1 MTPVVRSSS
10 CNRGISMVESLIALP
25 LLFMVGL
32 GAVQFALVMHARQ
45 ALNFAL
51 IEAARAGSVGHAEAG
66 AIRSGLSRGL
76 VPWLYGANDLGE
88 YAINLAR
95 AAVHIRQGEAIGWM
109 HLAQLS
115 PTNASFDDWA
125 EPARDAN
132 GGLMAD
138 VREIPNDNLVARAEA
153 SGAPAVGAA
162 SGQTLA
168 DANLL
173 RLRLDYGVPLV
184 VPVVGRLI
192 SSAVRVWN
200 GCEIGSPKRIGLIRL
215 DAPPVNMGPRP
226 FPCAMYGSG
235 IATASGVAADTP
247 RLPMSLVATVRM
259 QSPARQGGE
268 GGISES
274 GDGGEPILDVGLSQ
288 PGPFQ
293 YPTQSPASVPPAAGL
308 SDLHANQASG
318 SMTSA
323 SPAPNTFSPSSKPA
337 TERTLL
343 QTLTN
348 TESTNDPAVCS
359 IPDT

>member
-1 MTPVVRSSS
+1 
-10 CNRGISMVESLIALP
+10 MVESLIALP

-66 AIRSGLSRGL
+66 AIRLGLSRGL

-88 YAINLAR
+88 YALNLAR

-138 VREIPNDNLVARAEA
+138 IREIPNDNLAARAEA

-192 SSAVRVWN
+192 SLAVRVWS

-215 DAPPVNMGPRP
+215 DAPQVNLGPRP
-226 FPCAMYGSG
+226 FPCAMYGNG
-235 IATASGVAADTP
+235 IATVSSVVTDTP

-259 QSPARQGGE
+259 QSPARQAGE
-268 GGISES
+268 GGLSES
-274 GDGGEPILDVGLSQ
+274 GDEGEPMPDVGLSQ
-288 PGPFQ
+288 PDPSQ
-293 YPTQSPASVPPAAGL
+293 NLPQSPASDPPAARL
-308 SDLHANQASG
+308 SDLPPSQSG
-318 SMTSA
+318 SPVPSVSSVQNALSQSA
-323 SPAPNTFSPSSKPA
+323 TPPS
-337 TERTLL
+337 LL
-343 QTLTN
+343 QTLSN
-348 TESTNDPAVCS
+348 ADSANDPAVCRV
-359 IPDT
+359 PDG

>member
-1 MTPVVRSSS
+1 
-10 CNRGISMVESLIALP
+10 MVESLIALP

-132 GGLMAD
+132 GGLLAD

-274 GDGGEPILDVGLSQ
+274 GDGGEPIPDIGLSQ
-288 PGPFQ
+288 PGPSQ
-293 YPTQSPASVPPAAGL
+293 ASPQSPPSEPPAARV
-308 SDLHANQASG
+308 SDLLTSRADG
-318 SMTSA
+318 SIPSA
-323 SPAPNTFSPSSKPA
+323 SSARNLSIQSVTPSSLLP
-337 TERTLL
+337 TLSNVE
-343 QTLTN
+343 QV
-348 TESTNDPAVCS
+348 NDPAVCK
-359 IPDT
+359 IPDG

>member
-1 MTPVVRSSS
+1 MKPVMRPCARS
-10 CNRGISMVESLIALP
+10 RGISMIESLIALP
-25 LLFMVGL
+25 LLFIVGL
-32 GAVQFALVMHARQ
+32 GAVQFALLMHARQ

-88 YAINLAR
+88 YALNLAR

-109 HLAQLS
+109 RVAQLS

-192 SSAVRVWN
+192 SSAMRVWN

-215 DAPPVNMGPRP
+215 DAPQVNLGPRP
-226 FPCAMYGSG
+226 FSCAMYGNG
-235 IATASGVAADTP
+235 LAAASGVADDTP

-274 GDGGEPILDVGLSQ
+274 GDGGEPIPDIGLSQ
-288 PGPFQ
+288 PGSSHVAAQ
-293 YPTQSPASVPPAAGL
+293 SSTSESPAARL
-308 SDLHANQASG
+308 SDLFSSQSG
-318 SMTSA
+318 GSVPSA
-323 SPAPNTFSPSSKPA
+323 SSAPNISSQPA
-337 TERTLL
+337 VPASLL
-343 QTLTN
+343 QTLSN
-348 TESTNDPAVCS
+348 ADSANDPAVCT
-359 IPDT
+359 IPDG

>member
-1 MTPVVRSSS
+1 MTPVIRSGSRS
-10 CNRGISMVESLIALP
+10 RGISMVESLIALP
-25 LLFMVGL
+25 LLFIVGL
-32 GAVQFALVMHARQ
+32 GAVQFALVMHGRQ

-51 IEAARAGSVGHAEAG
+51 IEAARAGSVGHAEAN

-88 YAINLAR
+88 YALNLAR
-95 AAVHIRQGEAIGWM
+95 AAVHIRQGEAIGWINVV
-109 HLAQLS
+109 QLS

-132 GGLMAD
+132 GGLLAD

-215 DAPPVNMGPRP
+215 DAPQVNLGPRP

-247 RLPMSLVATVRM
+247 RLPMSLVATIRM

-274 GDGGEPILDVGLSQ
+274 GDGGEPIPDVGLSQ
-288 PGPFQ
+288 PGP
-293 YPTQSPASVPPAAGL
+293 TQNPAQSSTAESPDARL
-308 SDLHANQASG
+308 SDLLPSQSG
-318 SMTSA
+318 GSTSSA
-323 SPAPNTFSPSSKPA
+323 LFAQSSSGQSAHPPG
-337 TERTLL
+337 LL
-343 QTLTN
+343 QTPLIV
-348 TESTNDPAVCS
+348 EPENDPAVCRT
-359 IPDT
+359 PDG

>member
-1 MTPVVRSSS
+1 MKPVMRPSARS
-10 CNRGISMVESLIALP
+10 RGISMVESLVALP

-66 AIRSGLSRGL
+66 PIRSGLSRGL

-95 AAVHIRQGEAIGWM
+95 AAVHIRQGEAIGWIQ
-109 HLAQLS
+109 LAQLS

-132 GGLMAD
+132 GGLLAD

-215 DAPPVNMGPRP
+215 DAPQVNLGPRP
-226 FPCAMYGSG
+226 FSCAMFGSG
-235 IATASGVAADTP
+235 IATASGVVTDTP
-247 RLPMSLVATVRM
+247 RLPMSLVATIRM

-274 GDGGEPILDVGLSQ
+274 GDGGEPIPDVGLSQ
-288 PGPFQ
+288 PGSS
-293 YPTQSPASVPPAAGL
+293 QSPAQFSTSESPAAHL
-308 SDLHANQASG
+308 SDLLTSRSDG
-318 SMTSA
+318 SVPSA
-323 SPAPNTFSPSSKPA
+323 SSVQTALSQSATPPS
-337 TERTLL
+337 LL
-343 QTLTN
+343 QTLSN
-348 TESTNDPAVCS
+348 ADSANDPAVCRV
-359 IPDT
+359 PDG

>member
-1 MTPVVRSSS
+1 MKPAVRSRTRS
-10 CNRGISMVESLIALP
+10 RGISMVESLIALP
-25 LLFMVGL
+25 LLFIVGL

-51 IEAARAGSVGHAEAG
+51 IEAARAGSVGHAEAN

-88 YAINLAR
+88 YALNLAR
-95 AAVHIRQGEAIGWM
+95 AAVHIRQAEAIGWM

-200 GCEIGSPKRIGLIRL
+200 GCEIASTKRIGLIRL
-215 DAPPVNMGPRP
+215 DAPQVNLGPRP
-226 FPCAMYGSG
+226 FSCAMYGNG
-235 IATASGVAADTP
+235 LAAASGVVTDTP

-274 GDGGEPILDVGLSQ
+274 GDGGEPIPDVGLSQ
-288 PGPFQ
+288 PDPSQ
-293 YPTQSPASVPPAAGL
+293 NPAQSSTSELPAARL
-308 SDLHANQASG
+308 SDRLTSQASG
-318 SMTSA
+318 LMTSA
-323 SPAPNTFSPSSKPA
+323 SSAPDNSSPPSKPA
-337 TERTLL
+337 TPRSLL
-343 QTLTN
+343 QTLSN
-348 TESTNDPAVCS
+348 AESANDPGVCS

>member
-1 MTPVVRSSS
+1 MTPVIRSGSRS
-10 CNRGISMVESLIALP
+10 RGISMVESLIALP
-25 LLFMVGL
+25 LLFIVGL
-32 GAVQFALVMHARQ
+32 GAVQFALVMHGRQ

-51 IEAARAGSVGHAEAG
+51 IEAARAGSVGHAEAN

-88 YAINLAR
+88 YALNLAR
-95 AAVHIRQGEAIGWM
+95 AAVHIRQGEAIGWINVV
-109 HLAQLS
+109 QLS

-132 GGLMAD
+132 GGLLAD

-153 SGAPAVGAA
+153 SGAPVVGAA

-215 DAPPVNMGPRP
+215 DAPQVNLGPRP

-235 IATASGVAADTP
+235 IATASGVTADTP
-247 RLPMSLVATVRM
+247 RLPMSLVATIRM

-274 GDGGEPILDVGLSQ
+274 GDGGEPIPDVGLSQ
-288 PGPFQ
+288 PDPSQ
-293 YPTQSPASVPPAAGL
+293 NPAQSSTSELPAARL
-308 SDLHANQASG
+308 SDRLTSQSG
-318 SMTSA
+318 GSTSSA
-323 SPAPNTFSPSSKPA
+323 LFAQSSSGQSAHPPG
-337 TERTLL
+337 LL
-343 QTLTN
+343 QTLLIV
-348 TESTNDPAVCS
+348 EPENDPAVCRT
-359 IPDT
+359 PDG

>member
-1 MTPVVRSSS
+1 MTPVVRSNARS
-10 CNRGISMVESLIALP
+10 RGISMVESLIALP
-25 LLFMVGL
+25 LLFIVGL

-51 IEAARAGSVGHAEAG
+51 IEAARAGSVGHAEVG

-88 YAINLAR
+88 YAVNLAR

-109 HLAQLS
+109 RVAQLS
-115 PTNASFDDWA
+115 PTHASFDDWA

-138 VREIPNDNLVARAEA
+138 MREIPNDNLVARAEA
-153 SGAPAVGAA
+153 IGAPAVGAS

-200 GCEIGSPKRIGLIRL
+200 GCEIRSPKRIGLIRL
-215 DAPPVNMGPRP
+215 DAPQVNLGRRP
-226 FPCAMYGSG
+226 FPCAMYGNG
-235 IATASGVAADTP
+235 IAAAAGVAADTP

-274 GDGGEPILDVGLSQ
+274 GDGGEPIPDVGLSQ
-288 PGPFQ
+288 PGP
-293 YPTQSPASVPPAAGL
+293 TQNPAQSSTAESPAARLLDLPASQSDGSVPSASSSPNTSSQPAAP
-308 SDLHANQASG
+308 AS
-318 SMTSA
+318 
-323 SPAPNTFSPSSKPA
+323 
-337 TERTLL
+337 LL
-343 QTLTN
+343 QSLSN
-348 TESTNDPAVCS
+348 AESVNDPAACR
-359 IPDT
+359 IPDG

>member
-1 MTPVVRSSS
+1 MKPIVRPSARS
-10 CNRGISMVESLIALP
+10 RGISMVESLIALP
-25 LLFMVGL
+25 LLFIVGL

-88 YAINLAR
+88 YAVNLAR

-109 HLAQLS
+109 SLVQLS
-115 PTNASFDDWA
+115 PTIASFDDWA

-132 GGLMAD
+132 GGLIAD
-138 VREIPNDNLVARAEA
+138 VREIPNDNLVARAE
-153 SGAPAVGAA
+153 SSDAPVVGAA

-184 VPVVGRLI
+184 VPVVGRMI

-215 DAPPVNMGPRP
+215 DAPQVNLGPRP
-226 FPCAMYGSG
+226 FSCAMYGSG
-235 IATASGVAADTP
+235 VATAAGVAADTP

-268 GGISES
+268 GAISES
-274 GDGGEPILDVGLSQ
+274 GDGAEPIRDVGLSP
-288 PGPFQ
+288 PGSPQAPVQFSISE
-293 YPTQSPASVPPAAGL
+293 SPAALV
-308 SDLHANQASG
+308 SDLQTTQTSG
-318 SMTSA
+318 SMTSS
-323 SPAPNTFSPSSKPA
+323 SPAPNTLNPLSKPA
-337 TERTLL
+337 RERTLL
-343 QTLTN
+343 QTLLN
-348 TESTNDPAVCS
+348 AESTNDPAVCS
-359 IPDT
+359 IPDG

>member
-1 MTPVVRSSS
+1 MKPVMRQSSRS
-10 CNRGISMVESLIALP
+10 RGISMVESLIALP
-25 LLFMVGL
+25 LLFIVGL

-88 YAINLAR
+88 YAINLTR

-132 GGLMAD
+132 GGLIAD

-153 SGAPAVGAA
+153 SGAPGVGVA

-215 DAPPVNMGPRP
+215 DAPQVNLGAKP

-235 IATASGVAADTP
+235 IATAAGLTTDTP

-274 GDGGEPILDVGLSQ
+274 GDGGEPIPDVGLS
-288 PGPFQ
+288 G
-293 YPTQSPASVPPAAGL
+293 SVPSPVPAQTSTAEPTVARL
-308 SDLHANQASG
+308 SDLLPNQSSDPISGASSTQNVSG
-318 SMTSA
+318 QT
-323 SPAPNTFSPSSKPA
+323 A
-337 TERTLL
+337 TPRSLL
-343 QTLTN
+343 QTLSN
-348 TESTNDPAVCS
+348 AVSANDPAVCS
-359 IPDT
+359 IPDG

>member
-1 MTPVVRSSS
+1 MTPVVRSGSRS
-10 CNRGISMVESLIALP
+10 RGISMVESLIALP
-25 LLFMVGL
+25 LLFIVGL

-51 IEAARAGSVGHAEAG
+51 IEAARAGSVGHAETN

-88 YAINLAR
+88 YALNLAR
-95 AAVHIRQGEAIGWM
+95 AAVHIRQGEAIGWIQ
-109 HLAQLS
+109 LAQLS

-125 EPARDAN
+125 VPARDAN
-132 GGLMAD
+132 GGLLAD

-153 SGAPAVGAA
+153 SGAPVVGAA

-192 SSAVRVWN
+192 SSAMRVWN

-215 DAPPVNMGPRP
+215 DAPQVNLGPRP

-247 RLPMSLVATVRM
+247 RLPMSLVATIRM

-274 GDGGEPILDVGLSQ
+274 GDGGEPIPDVGLSQ
-288 PGPFQ
+288 PGP
-293 YPTQSPASVPPAAGL
+293 TQNPAQSSTSELPAARL
-308 SDLHANQASG
+308 SDRLTSQASG
-318 SMTSA
+318 LMTSA
-323 SPAPNTFSPSSKPA
+323 SSAPDNSSPPSKPA
-337 TERTLL
+337 TPRSLL
-343 QTLTN
+343 QTLSN
-348 TESTNDPAVCS
+348 AESANDPGVCS

>member
-1 MTPVVRSSS
+1 MTPVIRSGSRS
-10 CNRGISMVESLIALP
+10 RGISMVESLIALP
-25 LLFMVGL
+25 LLFIVGL
-32 GAVQFALVMHARQ
+32 GAVQFALVMHGRQ

-51 IEAARAGSVGHAEAG
+51 IEAARAGSVGHAEAN

-88 YAINLAR
+88 YALNLAR
-95 AAVHIRQGEAIGWM
+95 AAVHIRQGEAIGWINVV
-109 HLAQLS
+109 QLS

-132 GGLMAD
+132 GGLLAD

-215 DAPPVNMGPRP
+215 DAPQVNLGPRP

-235 IATASGVAADTP
+235 IATASGVTADTP
-247 RLPMSLVATVRM
+247 RLPMSLVATIRM

-274 GDGGEPILDVGLSQ
+274 GDGGEPIPDVGLSQ
-288 PGPFQ
+288 PGP
-293 YPTQSPASVPPAAGL
+293 TQNPAQSSTAESPAARLLDLPASQSGGSTSSALFAQSSSGQSAHPPG
-308 SDLHANQASG
+308 
-318 SMTSA
+318 
-323 SPAPNTFSPSSKPA
+323 
-337 TERTLL
+337 LL
-343 QTLTN
+343 QTLLN
-348 TESTNDPAVCS
+348 VEPGNDPAVCRT
-359 IPDT
+359 PDG

>member
-1 MTPVVRSSS
+1 MKPVVGSSARS
-10 CNRGISMVESLIALP
+10 RGISMVESLIALP
-25 LLFMVGL
+25 LLFIVGL

-109 HLAQLS
+109 RVAQLS

-138 VREIPNDNLVARAEA
+138 VREIPDDNLVARAA
-153 SGAPAVGAA
+153 ANGAPAVGAT

-192 SSAVRVWN
+192 SSVVRVWN
-200 GCEIGSPKRIGLIRL
+200 GCEVGSPKRIGLIRL
-215 DAPPVNMGPRP
+215 DAPQVNLGPRP
-226 FPCAMYGSG
+226 FSCAMYGSG
-235 IATASGVAADTP
+235 IATVSGVVTDTP

-259 QSPARQGGE
+259 QSPARQGG
-268 GGISES
+268 ISES
-274 GDGGEPILDVGLSQ
+274 GDGGESIPDVGLSQ
-288 PGPFQ
+288 PGSSQNPA
-293 YPTQSPASVPPAAGL
+293 QSSTSELPAARLADLPPSRSDGSILSALPSSNTSSQPAVPAS
-308 SDLHANQASG
+308 
-318 SMTSA
+318 
-323 SPAPNTFSPSSKPA
+323 
-337 TERTLL
+337 LL
-343 QTLTN
+343 QTLSN
-348 TESTNDPAVCS
+348 ADSANDPAVCR
-359 IPDT
+359 IPDG

>member
-1 MTPVVRSSS
+1 MTPVVRSGSRS
-10 CNRGISMVESLIALP
+10 RGISMVESLIALP
-25 LLFMVGL
+25 LLFIVGL

-51 IEAARAGSVGHAEAG
+51 IEAARAGSVGHAEAN

-88 YAINLAR
+88 YALNLAR
-95 AAVHIRQGEAIGWM
+95 AAVHIRQGEAIGWINVV
-109 HLAQLS
+109 QLS

-132 GGLMAD
+132 GGLLAD

-215 DAPPVNMGPRP
+215 DAPQVNLGPRP

-247 RLPMSLVATVRM
+247 RLPMSLVATIRM

-274 GDGGEPILDVGLSQ
+274 GDGGEPIPDVGLSQ
-288 PGPFQ
+288 PGP
-293 YPTQSPASVPPAAGL
+293 TQNPAQSSTAESPAARLLDLPASQSGGSTSSALFAQSSSGQSANPPG
-308 SDLHANQASG
+308 
-318 SMTSA
+318 
-323 SPAPNTFSPSSKPA
+323 
-337 TERTLL
+337 LL
-343 QTLTN
+343 QTLLN
-348 TESTNDPAVCS
+348 VEPGNDPAVCRT
-359 IPDT
+359 PDG

>member
-1 MTPVVRSSS
+1 
-10 CNRGISMVESLIALP
+10 
-25 LLFMVGL
+25 
-32 GAVQFALVMHARQ
+32 
-45 ALNFAL
+45 
-51 IEAARAGSVGHAEAG
+51 
-66 AIRSGLSRGL
+66 
-76 VPWLYGANDLGE
+76 
-88 YAINLAR
+88 
-95 AAVHIRQGEAIGWM
+95 M

-132 GGLMAD
+132 GGLMAE

-162 SGQTLA
+162 SGQALA

-215 DAPPVNMGPRP
+215 DAPQVNLGPRP

-235 IATASGVAADTP
+235 IATASGVVTDTP
-247 RLPMSLVATVRM
+247 RLPMSLVATIRM

-274 GDGGEPILDVGLSQ
+274 GDGGEPIPDVGLSQ
-288 PGPFQ
+288 PGP
-293 YPTQSPASVPPAAGL
+293 TQNPAQSSTAESPDARL
-308 SDLHANQASG
+308 SDLLPSQSG
-318 SMTSA
+318 GSVPSA
-323 SPAPNTFSPSSKPA
+323 SPAPNASSQPA
-337 TERTLL
+337 APASLL
-343 QTLTN
+343 LSLSN
-348 TESTNDPAVCS
+348 AESVNDPAACRT
-359 IPDT
+359 PDG

>member
-1 MTPVVRSSS
+1 
-10 CNRGISMVESLIALP
+10 MVESLIALP

-109 HLAQLS
+109 SLVQLS
-115 PTNASFDDWA
+115 PTTASFDDWA
-125 EPARDAN
+125 EPARDAS
-132 GGLMAD
+132 GGLIAD

-153 SGAPAVGAA
+153 SDAPAVGAA

-200 GCEIGSPKRIGLIRL
+200 GCEIGLPKRIGLIRL
-215 DAPPVNMGPRP
+215 DAPQVNLGPRP
-226 FPCAMYGSG
+226 FSCAMYGNG
-235 IATASGVAADTP
+235 VATAAGVAADTP
-247 RLPMSLVATVRM
+247 RLPMSLIATVRM

-274 GDGGEPILDVGLSQ
+274 GDGGEPIPDVGLSQ
-288 PGPFQ
+288 PGSSQASF
-293 YPTQSPASVPPAAGL
+293 QSPPSEPRAARL
-308 SDLHANQASG
+308 SDLLPSRADG
-318 SMTSA
+318 SIPSA
-323 SPAPNTFSPSSKPA
+323 SPAPNTSSQPAVPSS
-337 TERTLL
+337 LL
-343 QTLTN
+343 QTLSN
-348 TESTNDPAVCS
+348 ADSANDSAVCS
-359 IPDT
+359 IPDG

>member
-1 MTPVVRSSS
+1 MKPVMRPCARS
-10 CNRGISMVESLIALP
+10 RGISMIESLIALP
-25 LLFMVGL
+25 LLFIVGL

-88 YAINLAR
+88 YALNLAR
-95 AAVHIRQGEAIGWM
+95 AAVHIRQGEALGWM
-109 HLAQLS
+109 RVAQLS

-153 SGAPAVGAA
+153 SAAPAVGAA

-200 GCEIGSPKRIGLIRL
+200 GCEIGLPKRIGLIRL
-215 DAPPVNMGPRP
+215 DAPQVNLGPRP
-226 FPCAMYGSG
+226 FSCAMYGNGLGTAAG
-235 IATASGVAADTP
+235 IATDTP

-259 QSPARQGGE
+259 QSPARQGRE

-274 GDGGEPILDVGLSQ
+274 GEGGEPIPDIGLSQ
-288 PGPFQ
+288 PSPSQ
-293 YPTQSPASVPPAAGL
+293 NHAQSPISESPAARPSNRVSSQPGGPI
-308 SDLHANQASG
+308 S
-318 SMTSA
+318 SA
-323 SPAPNTFSPSSKPA
+323 SSASDTSSRLTTPPS
-337 TERTLL
+337 LL
-343 QTLTN
+343 QTLLN
-348 TESTNDPAVCS
+348 AESASDPAVCR
-359 IPDT
+359 IPDG

>member
-1 MTPVVRSSS
+1 MTLVARSSARS
-10 CNRGISMVESLIALP
+10 RGISMVESLIALP

-215 DAPPVNMGPRP
+215 DAPQVNLGSRP

-274 GDGGEPILDVGLSQ
+274 GDGGDPIPDIGLSEPGPSQKPTQSSTFELPAASLSERLTSQ
-288 PGPFQ
+288 PGGSNHSASSGQ
-293 YPTQSPASVPPAAGL
+293 NSLGQSANSPA
-308 SDLHANQASG
+308 
-318 SMTSA
+318 
-323 SPAPNTFSPSSKPA
+323 
-337 TERTLL
+337 LL
-343 QTLTN
+343 QTLSN
-348 TESTNDPAVCS
+348 AELGNDPAVCRA
-359 IPDT
+359 PDG

>member
-1 MTPVVRSSS
+1 MKPAVRSSARS
-10 CNRGISMVESLIALP
+10 RGISMVESLIALP

-215 DAPPVNMGPRP
+215 DAPPVNLGPRP

-274 GDGGEPILDVGLSQ
+274 GDGGEPMPDVGLSGPRQSQVPYQ
-288 PGPFQ
+288 PLAAESPAQRVPDLMSSQSGSLISSSSFAPNR
-293 YPTQSPASVPPAAGL
+293 PTQSARPL
-308 SDLHANQASG
+308 S
-318 SMTSA
+318 
-323 SPAPNTFSPSSKPA
+323 
-337 TERTLL
+337 LL
-343 QTLTN
+343 QTLSN
-348 TESTNDPAVCS
+348 AESENDPAVCDT
-359 IPDT
+359 PDG

>member
-1 MTPVVRSSS
+1 MTPVIRSGSRS
-10 CNRGISMVESLIALP
+10 RGISMVESLIALP
-25 LLFMVGL
+25 LLFIVGL
-32 GAVQFALVMHARQ
+32 GAVQFALVMHGRQ

-51 IEAARAGSVGHAEAG
+51 IEAARAGSVGHAEAN

-88 YAINLAR
+88 YALNLAR
-95 AAVHIRQGEAIGWM
+95 AAVHIRQGEAIGWINVV
-109 HLAQLS
+109 QLS

-132 GGLMAD
+132 GGLLAD

-215 DAPPVNMGPRP
+215 DAPQVNLGPRP

-235 IATASGVAADTP
+235 IATASGVTADTP
-247 RLPMSLVATVRM
+247 RLPMSLVATIRM

-274 GDGGEPILDVGLSQ
+274 GDGGEPIPDVGLSQ
-288 PGPFQ
+288 PGP
-293 YPTQSPASVPPAAGL
+293 TQNPAQSSTAESPAARLLDLPASQSGGSTSSALFAQSSSGQSAHPPG
-308 SDLHANQASG
+308 
-318 SMTSA
+318 
-323 SPAPNTFSPSSKPA
+323 
-337 TERTLL
+337 LL
-343 QTLTN
+343 QTPLIV
-348 TESTNDPAVCS
+348 EPENDPAVCRT
-359 IPDT
+359 PDG

>member
-1 MTPVVRSSS
+1 
-10 CNRGISMVESLIALP
+10 MVESLIALP

-153 SGAPAVGAA
+153 SGASAVGAA

-192 SSAVRVWN
+192 SSAMRSGMDARSGRLNGLASSSWMRHRSTWGHGSFRVR
-200 GCEIGSPKRIGLIRL
+200 C
-215 DAPPVNMGPRP
+215 M
-226 FPCAMYGSG
+226 
-235 IATASGVAADTP
+235 ATALLRHRAL
-247 RLPMSLVATVRM
+247 R
-259 QSPARQGGE
+259 
-268 GGISES
+268 
-274 GDGGEPILDVGLSQ
+274 PIPLDC
-288 PGPFQ
+288 
-293 YPTQSPASVPPAAGL
+293 
-308 SDLHANQASG
+308 
-318 SMTSA
+318 
-323 SPAPNTFSPSSKPA
+323 
-337 TERTLL
+337 R
-343 QTLTN
+343 
-348 TESTNDPAVCS
+348 
-359 IPDT
+359 

>member
-1 MTPVVRSSS
+1 M
-10 CNRGISMVESLIALP
+10 
-25 LLFMVGL
+25 
-32 GAVQFALVMHARQ
+32 
-45 ALNFAL
+45 
-51 IEAARAGSVGHAEAG
+51 IEAARAGSVGHAEAS
-66 AIRSGLSRGL
+66 AVRSGLSRGL

-88 YAINLAR
+88 YALNLAR
-95 AAVHIRQGEAIGWM
+95 AAVHIRQGEAIGWIQ
-109 HLAQLS
+109 LAQLS

-132 GGLMAD
+132 GGLLAD

-153 SGAPAVGAA
+153 SGTPAVGAA

-215 DAPPVNMGPRP
+215 DAPQVNLGPRP
-226 FPCAMYGSG
+226 FSCAMYGKG
-235 IATASGVAADTP
+235 LAAASGVASDTP
-247 RLPMSLVATVRM
+247 RLPMSLVATIRM

-274 GDGGEPILDVGLSQ
+274 GDGGEPIPDVGLSQ
-288 PGPFQ
+288 PDPSQ
-293 YPTQSPASVPPAAGL
+293 NPAQSSTSESFAVRL
-308 SDLHANQASG
+308 SDLPPSRSG
-318 SMTSA
+318 GS
-323 SPAPNTFSPSSKPA
+323 SPG
-337 TERTLL
+337 
-343 QTLTN
+343 QG
-348 TESTNDPAVCS
+348 V
-359 IPDT
+359 